1 LSDSLALKA
10 RIGLLYCI
18 ISMKEVFDKMKII
31 PIDLAVKNRLLHARL
46 TWCLGKNMVRYYP
59 ESVLVLSD

>member
-1 LSDSLALKA
+1 
-10 RIGLLYCI
+10 
-18 ISMKEVFDKMKII
+18 MKEVFDKMKII